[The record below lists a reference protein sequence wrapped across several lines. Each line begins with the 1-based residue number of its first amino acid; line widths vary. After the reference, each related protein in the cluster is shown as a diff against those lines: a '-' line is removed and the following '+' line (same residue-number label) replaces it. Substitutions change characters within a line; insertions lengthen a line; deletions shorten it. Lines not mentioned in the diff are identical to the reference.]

1 MSDQQ
6 DTFLGPS
13 ELECNFVNGA
23 LPLPDVHFLPFV
35 LRGPEYQMRRV
46 PSGRRGQRPRSL
58 VVWTDSRGAPNHGRQ
73 SLFELVQVLDGN
85 QNNEVRDFSDTV
97 RMFYASDGDLETPP
111 LAHTDSESHHRH
123 P

>member
-6 DTFLGPS
+6 DTSLGPS

-35 LRGPEYQMRRV
+35 LRGPEYQMRGV
-46 PSGRRGQRPRSL
+46 PSGRRGQRPRFL
-58 VVWTDSRGAPNHGRQ
+58 VVWTDSRGAPNHGCQ
-73 SLFELVQVLDGN
+73 SSFKFVHVSDGN

-97 RMFYASDGDLETPP
+97 RMF
-111 LAHTDSESHHRH
+111 
-123 P
+123 